1 MKLNYLPSNIVIV
14 SILFFS
20 HASFAQNSKV
30 TETLF
35 FGLRND
41 TPPLSYR
48 GISLQWSG
56 YCPQLLEHLKER
68 KEISIVYKQVSLN
81 NRFTGK
87 GDDGTP
93 LDGEC
98 GANTIT
104 NEREAKLTS
113 IDAGFSNS
121 FAWTGAKLLL
131 KNINKASFY
140 NPEPFKEKTI
150 GIPGIKTTTNSLIGS
165 IYKSATI
172 KQVTRGNAFNELD
185 DNKIIAYAADELIL
199 KEMLKERENEN
210 LKNSQQYSIVPYFKP
225 LSHEPYGIV
234 IYNKS
239 KNQNLLNDINS
250 FLTGKEAEEL
260 RKNNHLDDT
269 QDNFLEKLYE
279 INYYDSRFLIEIFAV
294 SILLTFCMLLFLK
307 KLIPTRINRKVL
319 DVLNKEVNKKL
330 IPTRINRK
338 VLDVLNKEVNKLKN
352 SDKQSDHPFLPI
364 ITLIEKIVVNYQK
377 GSKYDQSYSNIQFV
391 DTAESGSKVIFDQ
404 DNYTPEQQ
412 KQKLKKAEE
421 EIQKLL
427 KQLEETNPSATKEQ
441 QISHTE
447 DNTTVSS

>member
-210 LKNSQQYSIVPYFKP
+210 LKNSQQYSIVPYSKP

-234 IYNKS
+234 IYNKR

-319 DVLNKEVNKKL
+319 DVLNKEVNK
-330 IPTRINRK
+330 
-338 VLDVLNKEVNKLKN
+338 LKN
-352 SDKQSDHPFLPI
+352 SDKQSDHLFLPI

>member
-1 MKLNYLPSNIVIV
+1 
-14 SILFFS
+14 LFLS
-20 HASFAQNSKV
+20 HASFAQTPNNNTNQVV

-68 KEISIVYKQVSLN
+68 MNKNNPQKEISIVYKQVSLN

-150 GIPGIKTTTNSLIGS
+150 GISGIITTTNSLIGS

-172 KQVTRGNAFNELD
+172 KQVTRGDVFNELD
-185 DNKIIAYAADELIL
+185 DNKIIAYAADESIL

-234 IYNKS
+234 IYNIYNKS
-239 KNQNLLNDINS
+239 NKSPKNQNLLIDINS

-319 DVLNKEVNKKL
+319 DVLNKEVNK
-330 IPTRINRK
+330 
-338 VLDVLNKEVNKLKN
+338 LKN
-352 SDKQSDHPFLPI
+352 SDKQSDHLFLPI

>member
-14 SILFFS
+14 SILFLS
-20 HASFAQNSKV
+20 HASFAQTPNNNTNQVV

-35 FGLRND
+35 FGLRDD

-68 KEISIVYKQVSLN
+68 MNKNNTEKKISIVYKQVSLN

-104 NEREAKLTS
+104 NEREANLRS

-319 DVLNKEVNKKL
+319 DVLNKEVNK
-330 IPTRINRK
+330 
-338 VLDVLNKEVNKLKN
+338 LKN
-352 SDKQSDHPFLPI
+352 SDKQSDHLFLTI
-364 ITLIEKIVVNYQK
+364 ITLVEKIVVNYQK
-377 GSKYDQSYSNIQFV
+377 GSKYDQRNGNIQFV
-391 DTAESGSKVIFDQ
+391 DTPESGSKVIFDQ
-404 DNYTPEQQ
+404 DNYTPEEQ

-427 KQLEETNPSATKEQ
+427 KQLEETNPSATEGQ

>member
-14 SILFFS
+14 SILFLS
-20 HASFAQNSKV
+20 HASFAQTPNNNTNQVV

-48 GISLQWSG
+48 GISSKWSG
-56 YCPQLLEHLKER
+56 YCPQLLEHLKEWMNKNNPQ

-81 NRFTGK
+81 TRFTGN
-87 GDDGTP
+87 GDDGTR

-98 GANTIT
+98 GGNTIT
-104 NEREAKLTS
+104 NEREANLRS

-150 GIPGIKTTTNSLIGS
+150 GISGITTTTNSLIGS

-185 DNKIIAYAADELIL
+185 DNNIIAYAADENIL
-199 KEMLKERENEN
+199 KEMLKDHKNQN
-210 LKNSQQYSIVPYFKP
+210 LKNSQQYSIVPYSKP

-234 IYNKS
+234 IYNKR
-239 KNQNLLNDINS
+239 KNQNLLNGINL
-250 FLTGKEAEEL
+250 FLKGKEAEEL
-260 RKNNHLDDT
+260 RKNNYLDDT

-319 DVLNKEVNKKL
+319 DVLNKEVNK
-330 IPTRINRK
+330 
-338 VLDVLNKEVNKLKN
+338 LKN
-352 SDKQSDHPFLPI
+352 SDKQSDHLFLPI

-404 DNYTPEQQ
+404 DNYTPEEQ

-427 KQLEETNPSATKEQ
+427 KQLEETNPSATEGQ

>member
-14 SILFFS
+14 SILFLS

-48 GISLQWSG
+48 GISSKWSG

-68 KEISIVYKQVSLN
+68 VNKNNPQKEISIVYKQVSLN

-104 NEREAKLTS
+104 NEREANLRS

-140 NPEPFKEKTI
+140 NREPFEGKTI

-185 DNKIIAYAADELIL
+185 DDKIIAYAADELIL
-199 KEMLKERENEN
+199 KEMLKERENQN

-239 KNQNLLNDINS
+239 KNQNLLNEINS

-319 DVLNKEVNKKL
+319 DVLNKEVNK
-330 IPTRINRK
+330 
-338 VLDVLNKEVNKLKN
+338 LKN
-352 SDKQSDHPFLPI
+352 SDKQSDHLFLTI
-364 ITLIEKIVVNYQK
+364 ITLVEKIVVNYQK

>member
-68 KEISIVYKQVSLN
+68 MNKNNPQKEISIVYKQVSLN

-104 NEREAKLTS
+104 NEREANLRS

-150 GIPGIKTTTNSLIGS
+150 GISGIITTTNSLIGS

-185 DNKIIAYAADELIL
+185 DNNIIAYAADENIL

-239 KNQNLLNDINS
+239 KNQNLLNEINS

-319 DVLNKEVNKKL
+319 DVLNKEVNK
-330 IPTRINRK
+330 
-338 VLDVLNKEVNKLKN
+338 LKN
-352 SDKQSDHPFLPI
+352 SDKQSDHLFLPI

>member
-14 SILFFS
+14 SILFLS
-20 HASFAQNSKV
+20 HASFAQTPNNNTNQVV

-48 GISLQWSG
+48 GISSKWSG

-68 KEISIVYKQVSLN
+68 MNKNNTEKKINIVYKQVSLN
-81 NRFTGK
+81 TRFTGD
-87 GDDGTP
+87 GDDGTR

-104 NEREAKLTS
+104 NEREANLRS

-140 NPEPFKEKTI
+140 NPEPFKGKTI
-150 GIPGIKTTTNSLIGS
+150 GISGIMTTTNSLIGS

-172 KQVTRGNAFNELD
+172 KQVTRGDAFNELD
-185 DNKIIAYAADELIL
+185 NDKIIAYAADENIL
-199 KEMLKERENEN
+199 KEMLKDHKNQN

-239 KNQNLLNDINS
+239 KNQNLLNEINS

-269 QDNFLEKLYE
+269 QDNFLKKLYE

-319 DVLNKEVNKKL
+319 DVLNKK
-330 IPTRINRK
+330 
-338 VLDVLNKEVNKLKN
+338 VNKLKN
-352 SDKQSDHPFLPI
+352 SDKQSDHLLRPI
-364 ITLIEKIVVNYQK
+364 ITLVEKIVVTYHK

-427 KQLEETNPSATKEQ
+427 KQLEETNPSATEGQ

>member
-14 SILFFS
+14 SILFLS
-20 HASFAQNSKV
+20 HASFAQTPNNNTNQVV

-68 KEISIVYKQVSLN
+68 MNKNNPQKEIGIVYKEVSLN

-87 GDDGTP
+87 GEDGTL

-98 GANTIT
+98 SANTIT
-104 NEREAKLTS
+104 NEREANLRS

-140 NPEPFKEKTI
+140 NPEPFKERTI

-250 FLTGKEAEEL
+250 FLTGKEAKEL
-260 RKNNHLDDT
+260 RRNNHLDDT

-319 DVLNKEVNKKL
+319 DVLNKEVNK
-330 IPTRINRK
+330 
-338 VLDVLNKEVNKLKN
+338 LKN
-352 SDKQSDHPFLPI
+352 SDKQSDHLFLTI
-364 ITLIEKIVVNYQK
+364 ITLVEKIVVNYQK
-377 GSKYDQSYSNIQFV
+377 GSKYDQRNGNIQFV
-391 DTAESGSKVIFDQ
+391 DTPESGSKVIFDQ
-404 DNYTPEQQ
+404 DNYTPEEQ

-427 KQLEETNPSATKEQ
+427 KQLEETNPSATEGQ

>member
-1 MKLNYLPSNIVIV
+1 MKLNYLPGNIVIV
-14 SILFFS
+14 SILFLS
-20 HASFAQNSKV
+20 HASFAQTPNNNTNQVV

-68 KEISIVYKQVSLN
+68 MNKNNTEKKISIVYKQVSLN

-104 NEREAKLTS
+104 NEREANLRS

-140 NPEPFKEKTI
+140 NPEPFKEKKI
-150 GIPGIKTTTNSLIGS
+150 GISGITTTTNSLIGS

-239 KNQNLLNDINS
+239 KNQNLLNDINL
-250 FLTGKEAEEL
+250 FLKGKEAEEL

-319 DVLNKEVNKKL
+319 DVLNKEVNK
-330 IPTRINRK
+330 
-338 VLDVLNKEVNKLKN
+338 LKN
-352 SDKQSDHPFLPI
+352 SDKQSDHLFLTI
-364 ITLIEKIVVNYQK
+364 ITLVEKIVVNYQK
-377 GSKYDQSYSNIQFV
+377 GSKYDQRNGNIQFV
-391 DTAESGSKVIFDQ
+391 DTPESGSKVIFDQ
-404 DNYTPEQQ
+404 DNYTPEEQ

-427 KQLEETNPSATKEQ
+427 KQLEETNPSATEGQ

>member
-14 SILFFS
+14 SILFLS
-20 HASFAQNSKV
+20 HASFAQTPNNNTNQVV

-35 FGLRND
+35 FGLRDD

-68 KEISIVYKQVSLN
+68 MNKNNTEKKISIVYKQVSLN

-104 NEREAKLTS
+104 NEREANLRS

-199 KEMLKERENEN
+199 KEMLKEREKNNN

-260 RKNNHLDDT
+260 RRNNHLDDT

-319 DVLNKEVNKKL
+319 DVLNKEVNK
-330 IPTRINRK
+330 
-338 VLDVLNKEVNKLKN
+338 LKN
-352 SDKQSDHPFLPI
+352 SDKQSDHLFLPI

-404 DNYTPEQQ
+404 DNYTPEEQ

-427 KQLEETNPSATKEQ
+427 KQLEETNPSATEGQ

>member
-1 MKLNYLPSNIVIV
+1 MNKNN
-14 SILFFS
+14 
-20 HASFAQNSKV
+20 
-30 TETLF
+30 
-35 FGLRND
+35 
-41 TPPLSYR
+41 
-48 GISLQWSG
+48 
-56 YCPQLLEHLKER
+56 PQ

-87 GDDGTP
+87 EDDGTP

-104 NEREAKLTS
+104 NEREANLRS

-307 KLIPTRINRKVL
+307 KLIPTRINRKVS
-319 DVLNKEVNKKL
+319 DVLNKK
-330 IPTRINRK
+330 
-338 VLDVLNKEVNKLKN
+338 VNKLKN
-352 SDKQSDHPFLPI
+352 SDKQSDHLFLPI

>member
-14 SILFFS
+14 SILFLS

-48 GISLQWSG
+48 GISSKWSG

-68 KEISIVYKQVSLN
+68 MNKNNPQKEISIVYKQVSLN

-140 NPEPFKEKTI
+140 NREPFEGKTI

-172 KQVTRGNAFNELD
+172 KQVTRENAFNELD
-185 DNKIIAYAADELIL
+185 DDKIIAYAADELIL
-199 KEMLKERENEN
+199 KEMLKERENQN

-319 DVLNKEVNKKL
+319 DVLNKEVNK
-330 IPTRINRK
+330 
-338 VLDVLNKEVNKLKN
+338 LKN
-352 SDKQSDHPFLPI
+352 SDKQSDHLFLTI
-364 ITLIEKIVVNYQK
+364 ITLVEKIVVNYQK
-377 GSKYDQSYSNIQFV
+377 GSKYDQSYSSIQFV

-427 KQLEETNPSATKEQ
+427 KRLEETNPSATKEQ

>member
-14 SILFFS
+14 SILFLS
-20 HASFAQNSKV
+20 HASFAQTPNNNTNQVV

-48 GISLQWSG
+48 GISSKWSG

-68 KEISIVYKQVSLN
+68 MNKNNPQKEISIVYKQVSLN

-104 NEREAKLTS
+104 NEREANLRS

-185 DNKIIAYAADELIL
+185 DNKIIAYAANELIL

-210 LKNSQQYSIVPYFKP
+210 LKNSQQYSIVPYSKP

-260 RKNNHLDDT
+260 RRNNHLDDT

-319 DVLNKEVNKKL
+319 DVLNKEVNK
-330 IPTRINRK
+330 
-338 VLDVLNKEVNKLKN
+338 LKN
-352 SDKQSDHPFLPI
+352 SDKQSDHLFLPI

-412 KQKLKKAEE
+412 KQKLKKVEE

>member
-113 IDAGFSNS
+113 INAGFSNS

-234 IYNKS
+234 IYNKR

-319 DVLNKEVNKKL
+319 DVLNKEVNK
-330 IPTRINRK
+330 
-338 VLDVLNKEVNKLKN
+338 LKN
-352 SDKQSDHPFLPI
+352 SDKQSDHLFLPI

>member
-14 SILFFS
+14 SILFLS
-20 HASFAQNSKV
+20 HASFAQTPNNNTNQVV

-48 GISLQWSG
+48 GISSKWSG

-68 KEISIVYKQVSLN
+68 MNKNNPQKEISIVYKQVSLN

-199 KEMLKERENEN
+199 KEMLKERENQN

-239 KNQNLLNDINS
+239 KNQNFLNEINS

-319 DVLNKEVNKKL
+319 DVLNKEVNK
-330 IPTRINRK
+330 
-338 VLDVLNKEVNKLKN
+338 LKN
-352 SDKQSDHPFLPI
+352 SDKQSDHLFLTI
-364 ITLIEKIVVNYQK
+364 ITLVEKIVVNYQK
-377 GSKYDQSYSNIQFV
+377 GSKYDQRNGNIQFV
-391 DTAESGSKVIFDQ
+391 DTPESGSKVIFDQ
-404 DNYTPEQQ
+404 DNYTPEEQ
-412 KQKLKKAEE
+412 KQKLKKVEE

>member
-48 GISLQWSG
+48 DISSKWSG
-56 YCPQLLEHLKER
+56 YCPQLLEHLKDRMNKDNTE

-81 NRFTGK
+81 NRFTGR

-104 NEREAKLTS
+104 NEREANLRS

-172 KQVTRGNAFNELD
+172 EQVTRENAFNELD
-185 DNKIIAYAADELIL
+185 DDKIIAYAADELIL
-199 KEMLKERENEN
+199 KEMLKERENQN

-234 IYNKS
+234 IYKKS
-239 KNQNLLNDINS
+239 KNQDLLIAINP
-250 FLTGKEAEEL
+250 FLREKEAEEL

-319 DVLNKEVNKKL
+319 DVLNKEVNK
-330 IPTRINRK
+330 
-338 VLDVLNKEVNKLKN
+338 LKN
-352 SDKQSDHPFLPI
+352 SDKQSDHLFLPI
-364 ITLIEKIVVNYQK
+364 ITLVEKIVVNYQK
-377 GSKYDQSYSNIQFV
+377 GSKYDQRNGNIQFV
-391 DTAESGSKVIFDQ
+391 DTPESGSKVIFDQ
-404 DNYTPEQQ
+404 DNYTPEEQ

>member
-319 DVLNKEVNKKL
+319 DVLNKEVNK
-330 IPTRINRK
+330 
-338 VLDVLNKEVNKLKN
+338 LKN
-352 SDKQSDHPFLPI
+352 SDKQSDHLLLPI

>member
-20 HASFAQNSKV
+20 HASFAQTPNNNTNQVV

-68 KEISIVYKQVSLN
+68 MNKNNPQKEIGIVYKEVSLN

-87 GDDGTP
+87 GEDGTL

-98 GANTIT
+98 SANTIT
-104 NEREAKLTS
+104 NEREANLRS

-140 NPEPFKEKTI
+140 NPEPFKERTI

-172 KQVTRGNAFNELD
+172 KQVKRENAFNELD
-185 DNKIIAYAADELIL
+185 DNNIIAYAADELIL
-199 KEMLKERENEN
+199 KEMLKEREKNNN

-319 DVLNKEVNKKL
+319 DVLNKEVNK
-330 IPTRINRK
+330 
-338 VLDVLNKEVNKLKN
+338 LKN
-352 SDKQSDHPFLPI
+352 SDKQSDHLFLTI
-364 ITLIEKIVVNYQK
+364 ITLVEKIVVNYQK
-377 GSKYDQSYSNIQFV
+377 GSKYDQRNGNIQFV
-391 DTAESGSKVIFDQ
+391 DTPESGSKVIFDQ
-404 DNYTPEQQ
+404 DNYTPEEQ
-412 KQKLKKAEE
+412 KQKLKKVEE

>member
-68 KEISIVYKQVSLN
+68 MNKNNPQKEISIVYKQVSLN

-104 NEREAKLTS
+104 NEREANLRS

-185 DNKIIAYAADELIL
+185 DNNIIAYAADENIL

-210 LKNSQQYSIVPYFKP
+210 LKNSQQYSIVPYSKP

-234 IYNKS
+234 IYNKR
-239 KNQNLLNDINS
+239 KNQNLLNDINL
-250 FLTGKEAEEL
+250 FLKGKEAEEL
-260 RKNNHLDDT
+260 RKNNYLDDT

-319 DVLNKEVNKKL
+319 DVLNKEVNK
-330 IPTRINRK
+330 
-338 VLDVLNKEVNKLKN
+338 LKN
-352 SDKQSDHPFLPI
+352 SDKQSDHLFLPI

>member
-14 SILFFS
+14 SILFLS
-20 HASFAQNSKV
+20 HASFAQTPNNNTNQVV

-48 GISLQWSG
+48 GISSKWSG

-68 KEISIVYKQVSLN
+68 MNKNNTEKKINIVYKQVSLN
-81 NRFTGK
+81 TRFTGN
-87 GDDGTP
+87 GDDGTR

-104 NEREAKLTS
+104 NEREANLRS

-150 GIPGIKTTTNSLIGS
+150 GISGITTTTNSLIGS

-185 DNKIIAYAADELIL
+185 DNNIIAYAADENIL
-199 KEMLKERENEN
+199 KEMLKDHKNQN
-210 LKNSQQYSIVPYFKP
+210 LKNSQQYSIVPYSKP

-234 IYNKS
+234 IYNKY

-250 FLTGKEAEEL
+250 FLKGKEAEEL
-260 RKNNHLDDT
+260 RKNNYLDDT

-319 DVLNKEVNKKL
+319 DVLNKEF
-330 IPTRINRK
+330 
-338 VLDVLNKEVNKLKN
+338 NKLKN
-352 SDKQSDHPFLPI
+352 SDKQSDHLFLPI
-364 ITLIEKIVVNYQK
+364 ITLVEKIVVTYHK
-377 GSKYDQSYSNIQFV
+377 GSKYDQRNGNIQFV
-391 DTAESGSKVIFDQ
+391 DTPESGSKVIFDQ
-404 DNYTPEQQ
+404 DNYTPEEQ

-427 KQLEETNPSATKEQ
+427 KQLEETNPSATEGQ

>member
-14 SILFFS
+14 SILFLS
-20 HASFAQNSKV
+20 HASFAQTPNNNTNQVV

-35 FGLRND
+35 FGLRDD

-68 KEISIVYKQVSLN
+68 MNKNNTEKKISIVYKQVSLN

-104 NEREAKLTS
+104 NEREANLRS

-150 GIPGIKTTTNSLIGS
+150 GISGIMTTTNSLIGS

-172 KQVTRGNAFNELD
+172 KQVTRGDAFNELD
-185 DNKIIAYAADELIL
+185 NDKIIAYAADELIL

-260 RKNNHLDDT
+260 RRNNHLDDT

-319 DVLNKEVNKKL
+319 DVLNKEVNK
-330 IPTRINRK
+330 
-338 VLDVLNKEVNKLKN
+338 LKN
-352 SDKQSDHPFLPI
+352 SDKQSDHLFLTI
-364 ITLIEKIVVNYQK
+364 ITLVEKIVVNYQK
-377 GSKYDQSYSNIQFV
+377 GSKYDQRNGNIQFV
-391 DTAESGSKVIFDQ
+391 DTPESGSKVIFDQ
-404 DNYTPEQQ
+404 DNYTPEEQ

-427 KQLEETNPSATKEQ
+427 KQLEETNPSATEGQ

>member
-48 GISLQWSG
+48 DISSKWSG

-68 KEISIVYKQVSLN
+68 MNKNNPQKEISIVYKQVSLN

-104 NEREAKLTS
+104 NEREAKLKDM
-113 IDAGFSNS
+113 DAGFSNS

-140 NPEPFKEKTI
+140 NPEPFKDKEKTI

-165 IYKSATI
+165 IYTSATI
-172 KQVTRGNAFNELD
+172 KPVTRGNAFNELD
-185 DNKIIAYAADELIL
+185 DNKIIEYAADELIL
-199 KEMLKERENEN
+199 KEMLKDHKNKN

-234 IYNKS
+234 IYNIYDKS
-239 KNQNLLNDINS
+239 NKSPKNQNLLNDINS
-250 FLTGKEAEEL
+250 FLRGKEAEEL

-319 DVLNKEVNKKL
+319 DVLNKEVNK
-330 IPTRINRK
+330 
-338 VLDVLNKEVNKLKN
+338 LKN
-352 SDKQSDHPFLPI
+352 SDKQSDHLFLPI
-364 ITLIEKIVVNYQK
+364 ITLVEKIVVNYQK
-377 GSKYDQSYSNIQFV
+377 GSKYDQRNGNIQFV
-391 DTAESGSKVIFDQ
+391 DTPESGSKVIFDQ
-404 DNYTPEQQ
+404 DNYTPEEQ

>member
-68 KEISIVYKQVSLN
+68 MNKYNPQKEISIVYKQVSLN

-104 NEREAKLTS
+104 NEREANLRS

-185 DNKIIAYAADELIL
+185 DNNIIAYAADENIL

-239 KNQNLLNDINS
+239 KNQNLLNEINS

-319 DVLNKEVNKKL
+319 DVLNKEVNK
-330 IPTRINRK
+330 
-338 VLDVLNKEVNKLKN
+338 LKN
-352 SDKQSDHPFLPI
+352 SDKQSDHLFLPI

>member
-14 SILFFS
+14 SILFLS
-20 HASFAQNSKV
+20 HASFAQTPNNNTNQVV

-48 GISLQWSG
+48 GISSKWSG

-68 KEISIVYKQVSLN
+68 MNKNNTEKKISIVYKQVSLN
-81 NRFTGK
+81 KRFTGN
-87 GDDGTP
+87 GDDGTR

-104 NEREAKLTS
+104 NERGANLRS

-260 RKNNHLDDT
+260 RRNNHLDDT

-319 DVLNKEVNKKL
+319 DVLNKEVNK
-330 IPTRINRK
+330 
-338 VLDVLNKEVNKLKN
+338 LKN
-352 SDKQSDHPFLPI
+352 SDKQSDHLFLTI
-364 ITLIEKIVVNYQK
+364 ITLVEKIVVNYQK
-377 GSKYDQSYSNIQFV
+377 GSKYDQRNGNIQFV
-391 DTAESGSKVIFDQ
+391 DTPESGSKVIFDQ
-404 DNYTPEQQ
+404 DNYTPEEQ

-427 KQLEETNPSATKEQ
+427 KQLEETNPSATEGQ

>member
-1 MKLNYLPSNIVIV
+1 MNKNN
-14 SILFFS
+14 
-20 HASFAQNSKV
+20 
-30 TETLF
+30 
-35 FGLRND
+35 
-41 TPPLSYR
+41 
-48 GISLQWSG
+48 
-56 YCPQLLEHLKER
+56 PQ

-239 KNQNLLNDINS
+239 KNQNFLNEINS

-319 DVLNKEVNKKL
+319 DVLNKEVNK
-330 IPTRINRK
+330 
-338 VLDVLNKEVNKLKN
+338 LKN
-352 SDKQSDHPFLPI
+352 SDKQSDHLFLTI
-364 ITLIEKIVVNYQK
+364 ITLVEKIVVNYQK
-377 GSKYDQSYSNIQFV
+377 GSKYDQRNGNIQFV
-391 DTAESGSKVIFDQ
+391 DTPESGSKVIFDQ
-404 DNYTPEQQ
+404 DNYTPEEQ
-412 KQKLKKAEE
+412 KQKLKKVEE

>member
-14 SILFFS
+14 SILFLS
-20 HASFAQNSKV
+20 HASFAQTPNNNTNQVV

-68 KEISIVYKQVSLN
+68 MNKNNTEKKISIVYKQVSLN

-104 NEREAKLTS
+104 NEREANLRS

-260 RKNNHLDDT
+260 RRNNHLDDT

-319 DVLNKEVNKKL
+319 DVLNKEVNK
-330 IPTRINRK
+330 
-338 VLDVLNKEVNKLKN
+338 LKN
-352 SDKQSDHPFLPI
+352 SDKQSDHLFLTI
-364 ITLIEKIVVNYQK
+364 ITLVEKIVVNYQK
-377 GSKYDQSYSNIQFV
+377 GSKYDQRNGNIQFV
-391 DTAESGSKVIFDQ
+391 DTPESGSKVIFDQ
-404 DNYTPEQQ
+404 DNYTPEEQ

-427 KQLEETNPSATKEQ
+427 KQLEETNPSATEGQ

>member
-14 SILFFS
+14 SILFLS
-20 HASFAQNSKV
+20 HASFAQTPNNNTNQVV

-48 GISLQWSG
+48 GISSKWSG

-68 KEISIVYKQVSLN
+68 VNKNNPQKEISIVYKQVSLN

-104 NEREAKLTS
+104 NEREANLRS

-140 NPEPFKEKTI
+140 NREPFEGKTI

-185 DNKIIAYAADELIL
+185 DDKIIAYAADELIL
-199 KEMLKERENEN
+199 KEMLKERENQN

-239 KNQNLLNDINS
+239 KNQNLLIEINS

-319 DVLNKEVNKKL
+319 DVLNKEVNK
-330 IPTRINRK
+330 
-338 VLDVLNKEVNKLKN
+338 LKN
-352 SDKQSDHPFLPI
+352 SDKQSDHLFLPI

-404 DNYTPEQQ
+404 DNYTPEEQ
-412 KQKLKKAEE
+412 KQKLKKVEE

>member
-14 SILFFS
+14 SILFLS

-68 KEISIVYKQVSLN
+68 MNKNNPQKEISIVYKQVSLN

-199 KEMLKERENEN
+199 KEMLKERENQN

-239 KNQNLLNDINS
+239 KNQNFLNEINS

-319 DVLNKEVNKKL
+319 DVLNKEVNK
-330 IPTRINRK
+330 
-338 VLDVLNKEVNKLKN
+338 LKN
-352 SDKQSDHPFLPI
+352 SDKQSDHLFLTI
-364 ITLIEKIVVNYQK
+364 ITLVEKIVVNYQK
-377 GSKYDQSYSNIQFV
+377 GSKYDQRNGNIQFV
-391 DTAESGSKVIFDQ
+391 DTPESGSKVIFDQ
-404 DNYTPEQQ
+404 DNYTPEEQ
-412 KQKLKKAEE
+412 KQKLKKVEE

>member
-14 SILFFS
+14 SILFLS
-20 HASFAQNSKV
+20 HASFAQTPNNNTNQVV

-48 GISLQWSG
+48 GISSKWSG

-68 KEISIVYKQVSLN
+68 MNKNNTEKKINIVYKQVSLN
-81 NRFTGK
+81 TRFTGD
-87 GDDGTP
+87 GDDGTR

-104 NEREAKLTS
+104 NEREANLRS

-140 NPEPFKEKTI
+140 NPEPFKGKTI
-150 GIPGIKTTTNSLIGS
+150 GISGIMTTTNSLIGS

-172 KQVTRGNAFNELD
+172 KQVTRGDAFNELD
-185 DNKIIAYAADELIL
+185 NDKIIAYAADENIL
-199 KEMLKERENEN
+199 KEMLKDHKNQN

-250 FLTGKEAEEL
+250 FLTGKEAKEL
-260 RKNNHLDDT
+260 RRNNHLDDT
-269 QDNFLEKLYE
+269 QDNFLKKLYE

-319 DVLNKEVNKKL
+319 DVLNKK
-330 IPTRINRK
+330 
-338 VLDVLNKEVNKLKN
+338 VNKLKN
-352 SDKQSDHPFLPI
+352 SDKQSDHLLRPI
-364 ITLIEKIVVNYQK
+364 ITLVEKIVVTYHK
-377 GSKYDQSYSNIQFV
+377 GSKYDQRNGNIQFV
-391 DTAESGSKVIFDQ
+391 DTPESGSKVIFDQ
-404 DNYTPEQQ
+404 DNYTPEEQ

-427 KQLEETNPSATKEQ
+427 KQLEETNPSATEGQ

>member
-14 SILFFS
+14 SILFLS

-48 GISLQWSG
+48 GISSKWSG

-68 KEISIVYKQVSLN
+68 MNKNNPQKEISIVYKQVSLN

-239 KNQNLLNDINS
+239 KNQNLLNEINS

-269 QDNFLEKLYE
+269 QDNFLKKLYE

-319 DVLNKEVNKKL
+319 DVLNKEVNK
-330 IPTRINRK
+330 
-338 VLDVLNKEVNKLKN
+338 LKN
-352 SDKQSDHPFLPI
+352 SDKQSDHLFLTI
-364 ITLIEKIVVNYQK
+364 ITLVEKIVVNYQK
-377 GSKYDQSYSNIQFV
+377 GSKYDQRNGNIQFV

-404 DNYTPEQQ
+404 DNYTPEEQ